1 MSEIKT
7 PTSGKTPVLRYN
19 SPEEEL
25 NFLRQRVAE
34 LEGQNQQL
42 YQNWFLLQQRLSAS
56 NLTEKERLEF
66 ISHVAHELRT
76 PLTSIKGYID
86 LVMEGETGPISDA
99 QNEFLSV
106 AGLNAE
112 KMAHIIADLLDVSR
126 L

>member
-7 PTSGKTPVLRYN
+7 PTGGKTPVLRYG
-19 SPEEEL
+19 SAEEEL
-25 NFLRQRVAE
+25 KFLRQKVAE

-42 YQNWFLLQQRLSAS
+42 YQNWFLLQQRLSTS

-86 LVMEGETGPISDA
+86 LVMEGETGPISELQRD
-99 QNEFLSV
+99 FLSV
-106 AGLNAE
+106 IGLNAE
-112 KMAHIIADLLDVSR
+112 KMAHIIADLLD
-126 L
+126 